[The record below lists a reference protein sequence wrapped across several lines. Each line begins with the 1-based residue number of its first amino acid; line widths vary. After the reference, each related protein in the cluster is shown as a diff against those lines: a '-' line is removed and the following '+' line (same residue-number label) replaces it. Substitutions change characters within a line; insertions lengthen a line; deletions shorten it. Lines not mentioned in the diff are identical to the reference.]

1 MLYQHLRPKLKG
13 STRFLLFIFSSEQ
26 PGWSPSPLPP
36 PPPSCTRTLTWTV
49 TTGRAECRGWS
60 RSAGISCGHRTAPWG
75 TARARWGAKSKE
87 TSCYSKG
94 GGGGARRCPLA
105 LTPPPP
111 AVSPPLLLTLPFSL
125 LLVFQHKNLT
135 PLIHE
140 DRLCD
145 SWIYEEEKE
154 ENHAGNMLSHC
165 HGKKTPLYW
174 SSPAPTEPILRGK
187 KNYSFAE
194 N

>member
-1 MLYQHLRPKLKG
+1 MDG
-13 STRFLLFIFSSEQ
+13 
-26 PGWSPSPLPP
+26 
-36 PPPSCTRTLTWTV
+36 
-49 TTGRAECRGWS
+49 
-60 RSAGISCGHRTAPWG
+60 AG
-75 TARARWGAKSKE
+75 ARASPAATERLPEERPGPGEGQKAKRRAAIARE
-87 TSCYSKG
+87 E
-94 GGGGARRCPLA
+94 GGGARRCPLA

-165 HGKKTPLYW
+165 HGKKTPLY
-174 SSPAPTEPILRGK
+174 
-187 KNYSFAE
+187 
-194 N
+194 